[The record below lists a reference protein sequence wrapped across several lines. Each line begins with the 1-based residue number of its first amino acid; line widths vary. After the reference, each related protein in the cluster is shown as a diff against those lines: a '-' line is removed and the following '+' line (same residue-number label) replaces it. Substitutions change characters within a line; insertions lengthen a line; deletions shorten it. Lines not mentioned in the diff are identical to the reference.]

1 MSNDS
6 KEKNTQSSNFR
17 EQILRDLEELK
28 QKRLR
33 EAQGQEQTESI
44 DLQPEPLVE
53 DHLPVE
59 EIVVPEPV
67 AIEEVLISTPQPEMA
82 VAEDLVRPTVK
93 IDAIDFEEEVPV
105 VVKQSEPVVPVTP
118 VEQPSFDAG
127 SEFENTVE
135 RNISEL
141 RSMAEN
147 FERSVP
153 TPTPI
158 PVEEPVVESLDET
171 PLAEDEVELD
181 KTIVTPV
188 PVPVEE
194 NQAEKPVA
202 KAGLET
208 PRRRSTKQAR
218 KKQDKAAKRI
228 VSVVMLVTVLALILT
243 AVSGYFYVKSS
254 LEPINA
260 SATETVQVEIPEG
273 SSTKEIA
280 EILQDNNLIKNAT
293 IFNYYAKLKSYNN
306 FQSGFYNLSQSMS
319 VDDLAKAL
327 QEGGTPVAEDPIAG
341 KVLVVEGY
349 TLEQISKAVT
359 DNVYTDD
366 TTDTTPFT
374 AEEFMATVQN
384 QDFIARMVAAYPT
397 LFASLPAADSGV
409 KYQLEGYLF
418 PATYDY
424 TADTTVEGLIEQMI
438 AAMDA
443 NLKPYYESLA
453 AKGLDVNSV
462 LTMASLVEKEG
473 STDEDRRN
481 IASVFYNRINAGI
494 PLQSNIAILYAMG
507 KLGQETT
514 LAQDA
519 AIDTAIDSPFNIY
532 VNYGL
537 MPGPV
542 DSPSLSAI
550 EATVNPNTTDYYY
563 FVADVTTGT
572 VYFTNSYEEHL
583 ANVET
588 YVNSKLNN

>member
-33 EAQGQEQTESI
+33 EAQGQVQTESI

-67 AIEEVLISTPQPEMA
+67 AVDEAVLPGDQPVTPIVEELGEPA
-82 VAEDLVRPTVK
+82 VK
-93 IDAIDFEEEVPV
+93 IDTIAFEEEVPV
-105 VVKQSEPVVPVTP
+105 VVKQSEPSAAVTSVDATSSEARP
-118 VEQPSFDAG
+118 EFD
-127 SEFENTVE
+127 NTVE

-153 TPTPI
+153 SPI
-158 PVEEPVVESLDET
+158 PVSDPVVESLEATPQAVGET
-171 PLAEDEVELD
+171 ELD
-181 KTIVTPV
+181 KTIVPPV
-188 PVPVEE
+188 PAG
-194 NQAEKPVA
+194 NSQMA
-202 KAGLET
+202 KTDSET
-208 PRRRSTKQAR
+208 PRRRSTKQVR
-218 KKQDKAAKRI
+218 KKKDKAAKRI

-273 SSTKEIA
+273 SSTKKIA

-293 IFNYYAKLKSYNN
+293 IFNYYSKLKSYNN

-349 TLEQISKAVT
+349 TLEQISKSVT

-507 KLGQETT
+507 MLGQETT

-519 AIDTAIDSPFNIY
+519 AIDTAIDSPYNIY

-583 ANVET
+583 VNVET

>member
-17 EQILRDLEELK
+17 DQILRDLEELK
-28 QKRLR
+28 QKKLN
-33 EAQGQEQTESI
+33 EAQGQSHDESFTV
-44 DLQPEPLVE
+44 QPESLVE
-53 DHLPVE
+53 GQLPVE
-59 EIVVPEPV
+59 EVLIPEPV
-67 AIEEVLISTPQPEMA
+67 AVEEVLISTPQPEMPL
-82 VAEDLVRPTVK
+82 VEEVVRPTIKVG
-93 IDAIDFEEEVPV
+93 AIDFDEESPAIAA
-105 VVKQSEPVVPVTP
+105 KQEPVSHVSE
-118 VEQPSFDAG
+118 VELPTFEEKATF
-127 SEFENTVE
+127 EERPAFENTVE
-135 RNISEL
+135 RNIMEL

-147 FERSVP
+147 FERSVVESN
-153 TPTPI
+153 
-158 PVEEPVVESLDET
+158 PVEEPVAGQLETGDE
-171 PLAEDEVELD
+171 EGELD
-181 KTIVTPV
+181 KTIVSSV
-188 PVPVEE
+188 PVVGSKVDKPRPVR
-194 NQAEKPVA
+194 
-202 KAGLET
+202 T
-208 PRRRSTKQAR
+208 RRRGSKHVR

-293 IFNYYAKLKSYNN
+293 VFNYYAKLKSYNN

-443 NLKPYYESLA
+443 NLKPYYDSLA

-494 PLQSNIAILYAMG
+494 QLQSNIAILYAMG
-507 KLGQETT
+507 ILGQETT

-519 AIDTAIDSPFNIY
+519 AIDTAIDSPYNIY

-583 ANVET
+583 VNVET